1 MVTPFHR
8 PKEMNQPLLTKEW
21 AGRKPIENYLS
32 RKTLK
37 EEIWMQW
44 GSCALASASQNYAEA
59 KVDQNEKLPVNSS
72 PKQLLID
79 KVLARRRFD
88 QLVKEKEQHAQNR
101 KLEEDKERL
110 MQELHKLQL
119 QKKYL
124 GPEFIVPSNAHDK
137 HSALQVRIIQI
148 RNNLPAMEDRIQ
160 ELRKNIGDNE
170 KRLTPY
176 NEDSI
181 FEGAEPYQIRNIN
194 MVRSI
199 LSDIVE
205 KLMDDYTRRTPD
217 GMDPFTADQLA
228 WKTAQEADAVMKEV
242 MMDGVTNLVMEQF
255 VLEVTLELSSEVV
268 EEFFS
273 VNQMSRS
280 LAFDV
285 IFNAVQEVGKQR
297 QKQSGDE
304 KFTASSDL
312 LITLLLEQQKD
323 RELRST
329 FDVTNQGG
337 QIEGNQFALRT

>member
-1 MVTPFHR
+1 
-8 PKEMNQPLLTKEW
+8 
-21 AGRKPIENYLS
+21 
-32 RKTLK
+32 
-37 EEIWMQW
+37 MQW
-44 GSCALASASQNYAEA
+44 GSCVLASASQNYAEA

-79 KVLARRRFD
+79 KVLARCRFG

-119 QKKYL
+119 QKKHL
-124 GPEFIVPSNAHDK
+124 GPEFIVPSNAQDK
-137 HSALQVRIIQI
+137 HSALQARIIQI
-148 RNNLPAMEDRIQ
+148 RNNLPTMEDRIQ
-160 ELRKNIGDNE
+160 ELRKNIFGGDNE
-170 KRLTPY
+170 KRQTSY

-199 LSDIVE
+199 LSDVVE
-205 KLMDDYTRRTPD
+205 KLMDDYTRKAPD
-217 GMDPFTADQLA
+217 GMDPFTAEYPFAFLDFNSSYLA

-242 MMDGVTNLVMEQF
+242 MMDRVTNLVMEQF

-297 QKQSGDE
+297 QTQSGDE

-323 RELRST
+323 RELRRKGLWGHIQDNHAT
-329 FDVTNQGG
+329 KMP
-337 QIEGNQFALRT
+337 GNDHLQHERI